1 MIETTEVGVT
11 QQPKQTILAQRI
23 SQNVSAA
30 VTSIHKQKTP
40 TIVIQPPEEKPP
52 RKRGNG
58 AAKVR
63 PCHVCGELAGRHSYY
78 GGECCPSCRAFFRRS
93 VQSGYNDTYCCVKDN
108 DCEVTLRTRKNCQFC
123 RYNKCLAI
131 GMKTTWV
138 LSEEERKEKFDGR
151 KINRKR
157 KLSKDASGECEEEDD
172 PVVDNNLITDD
183 EMLELNELLRVSGH
197 NDQSKLD
204 MDVELIR
211 SIIKYVKTSEFL
223 FYILFYIYRLIA
235 FRYPLPAEGQSQMR
249 EVLSRRFRKLAK
261 SLKEFQSLPSRDK
274 DEILNQ
280 NIPIMVELQIC
291 TFFNP
296 DLMWRDQLS
305 TFIGTQEIETLDRKL
320 KSMEVQGLDDM
331 KINYLDM
338 FHPGDPDLSET
349 FLEIVRDVGS
359 WPQVNNFQASSKYF
373 WLQHSNIYVQD
384 AYEFVLLCN
393 VVLFCPDLLQLQRDE
408 QTQQVQN
415 KFAVLLYKYL
425 NKKYVFTIIYDNL

>member
-1 MIETTEVGVT
+1 
-11 QQPKQTILAQRI
+11 
-23 SQNVSAA
+23 
-30 VTSIHKQKTP
+30 
-40 TIVIQPPEEKPP
+40 
-52 RKRGNG
+52 
-58 AAKVR
+58 
-63 PCHVCGELAGRHSYY
+63 
-78 GGECCPSCRAFFRRS
+78 
-93 VQSGYNDTYCCVKDN
+93 
-108 DCEVTLRTRKNCQFC
+108 
-123 RYNKCLAI
+123 
-131 GMKTTWV
+131 
-138 LSEEERKEKFDGR
+138 
-151 KINRKR
+151 
-157 KLSKDASGECEEEDD
+157 
-172 PVVDNNLITDD
+172 
-183 EMLELNELLRVSGH
+183 
-197 NDQSKLD
+197 
-204 MDVELIR
+204 
-211 SIIKYVKTSEFL
+211 
-223 FYILFYIYRLIA
+223 
-235 FRYPLPAEGQSQMR
+235 MR

-359 WPQVNNFQASSKYF
+359 WPQVNTSKYF
-373 WLQHSNIYVQD
+373 LQHSNIFVQD